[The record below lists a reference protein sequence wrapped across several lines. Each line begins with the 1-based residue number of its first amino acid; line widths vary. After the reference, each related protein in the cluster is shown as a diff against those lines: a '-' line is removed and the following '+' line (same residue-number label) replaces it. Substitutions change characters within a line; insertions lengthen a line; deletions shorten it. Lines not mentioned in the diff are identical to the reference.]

1 MNGFREIDVLNLK
14 ESNAFK
20 LIGKDWMLITAG
32 DEKNLNTMTA
42 SWGMLGVLWQKN
54 VSCIFVRP
62 QRYTFKFLEN
72 SDYYSLCF
80 FDDKYK
86 KVLSYCGTHSGKDTD
101 KISATGLNVALDK
114 APYFKEAK
122 LVLICKKIYTDCI
135 DPAGFVETAL
145 ENEYESHDY
154 HKVFV
159 GEVVKCLERE

>member
-1 MNGFREIDVLNLK
+1 MNGFKETEVLNLK
-14 ESNAFK
+14 ESSAFK

-54 VSCIFVRP
+54 VSCVFVRP

-86 KVLSYCGTHSGKDTD
+86 KILSYCGTHSGKDVD
-101 KISATGLNVALDK
+101 KVANTGLSVALDK

-122 LVLICKKIYTDCI
+122 LVLICKKIYTDYI
-135 DPAGFVETAL
+135 DPKGFKEPGIQK
-145 ENEYESHDY
+145 NYESNDY

-159 GEVVKCLERE
+159 GKIVKCFERE

>member
-1 MNGFREIDVLNLK
+1 MNNFKEIDVLSMK

-62 QRYTFKFLEN
+62 QRYTFEFLEK

-86 KVLSYCGTHSGKDTD
+86 KALSYCGTHSGRDVD
-101 KISATGLNVALDK
+101 KISETGLSVAYDK
-114 APYFKEAK
+114 TPYFKESK
-122 LVLICKKIYTDCI
+122 LVLICKKIYTDYI
-135 DPAGFVETAL
+135 KPEFFEESDIQKNY
-145 ENEYESHDY
+145 ENNDY

>member
-1 MNGFREIDVLNLK
+1 MNSFREIDILSLE

-32 DEKNLNTMTA
+32 NEKNLNTMTA

-62 QRYTFKFLEN
+62 QRYTLSFLEN

-80 FDDKYK
+80 FSDKYK
-86 KVLSYCGTHSGKDTD
+86 KILSYCGTHSGKDID
-101 KISATGLNVALDK
+101 KISKTGLSVDYDK

-122 LVLICKKIYTDCI
+122 LVLICKKIYTDYI
-135 DPAGFVETAL
+135 DPSGFKDAAIHS
-145 ENEYESHDY
+145 EYENKDY

-159 GEVVKCLERE
+159 GEITKCLEKE